1 MTVLTADRKTERKQ
15 GAIFGLPVAASAQI
29 YSGAM
34 LNVDSGG
41 YLTPAGDIA
50 GETFV
55 GVAKQAADNSS
66 GANGDIT
73 CEGYLK
79 GVFQMNGSGFTQ
91 ADLVKEAYVVDDNT
105 IGFGIAV
112 QPTNVTGVV
121 VSRISTSRG
130 GTMALAFSIGPP
142 KTLSYGG
149 GTAVNVSSDGDY
161 VLTAT
166 DGSEIL
172 ATVTSASLPGSDQ
185 SDNLQLRYVRV
196 GRIIEVVSSSSAFV
210 DISKAARS

>member
-1 MTVLTADRKTERKQ
+1 MAVLTADRKTERKQ
-15 GAIFGLPVAASAQI
+15 GAIFGLPVAAAAQI

-34 LNVDSGG
+34 LNVNSGG
-41 YLTPAGDIA
+41 YLAPAGDSV

-55 GVAKQAADNSS
+55 GVSKQEADNSS

-79 GVFQMNGSGFTQ
+79 GVFQMNAGGLTQ

-105 IGFGIAV
+105 IGLGIVA
-112 QPTNVTGVV
+112 QPTNVTGAI
-121 VSRISTSRG
+121 VSRIPASRG
-130 GTMALAFSIGPP
+130 GSRTLAFTFTGT
-142 KTLSYGG
+142 TLTYGG
-149 GTAVNVSSDGDY
+149 GTAVAVSSDGDY

-172 ATVTSASLPGSDQ
+172 VTVTTASLPGSNQ
-185 SDNLQLRYVRV
+185 SDSLQLRNVRV
-196 GRIIEVVSSSSAFV
+196 GRIIEVVSSSSAFI